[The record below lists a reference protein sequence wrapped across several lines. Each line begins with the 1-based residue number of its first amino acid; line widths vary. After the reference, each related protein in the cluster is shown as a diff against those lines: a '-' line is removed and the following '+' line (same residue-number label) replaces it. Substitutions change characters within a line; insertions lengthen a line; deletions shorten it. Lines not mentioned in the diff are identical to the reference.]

1 MYPYRRKNKYGAKKT
16 TVDGITF
23 DSKWEAQRW
32 GELQAMARGGYII
45 DLERQVKY
53 DIFVNDHKI
62 GSYIADFRY
71 KQVDDYGTEKE
82 VVEDAKGFE
91 TADFKLK
98 KKLMKAVYQIDLYL
112 SKKAVDKR

>member
-1 MYPYRRKNKYGAKKT
+1 MYRYKRNKYGARKT

-32 GELQAMARGGYII
+32 GELQAMERGGLVR

-53 DIFVNDHKI
+53 DIVGNGEKI
-62 GSYIADFRY
+62 CRYIADFRY
-71 KQVDDYGTEKE
+71 KMVDDDGSTKE

-91 TADFKLK
+91 TADFKIK
-98 KKLMKAVYQIDLYL
+98 KKLMKAVHQIDLYL
-112 SKKAVDKR
+112 SKKAIDRR

>member
-1 MYPYRRKNKYGAKKT
+1 MYRYKRNKYGARKT

-32 GELQAMARGGYII
+32 GELQAMERGGLVR

-53 DIFVNDHKI
+53 DIVVNGEKI
-62 GSYIADFRY
+62 CRYIADFRY
-71 KQVDDYGTEKE
+71 KMVDDDGSTKE

-91 TADFKLK
+91 TADFKIK
-98 KKLMKAVYQIDLYL
+98 KKLMRAVHQIDLYL
-112 SKKAVDKR
+112 SKKAVDRR

>member
-1 MYPYRRKNKYGAKKT
+1 MYRYKRNKYGARKT

-32 GELQAMARGGYII
+32 GELQAMERGGLVR

-53 DIFVNDHKI
+53 DIVVNGEKI
-62 GSYIADFRY
+62 CRYIADFRY
-71 KQVDDYGTEKE
+71 KMVDDDGSTKE

-91 TADFKLK
+91 TADFKIK
-98 KKLMKAVYQIDLYL
+98 KKLMKAVYQINLYL
-112 SKKAVDKR
+112 SKKTVDRR

>member
-1 MYPYRRKNKYGAKKT
+1 MYRYKRNKYGAKKT

-32 GELQAMARGGYII
+32 GELQAMERGGLVR

-53 DIFVNDHKI
+53 DIVVNGEKI
-62 GSYIADFRY
+62 CRYIADFRY
-71 KQVDDYGTEKE
+71 KMVNDDGSTKE

-91 TADFKLK
+91 TADFKIK
-98 KKLMKAVYQIDLYL
+98 KKLMKAVYQINLYL
-112 SKKAVDKR
+112 SKKVVDKR